1 MPKKHSTAKDVI
13 GKPASAPAALRAPVD
28 ATEPTTRKDLGS
40 GRRTARSIGKSAGR
54 RIATATKLAGK
65 KVGETALRVSD
76 LNKDGKVD
84 QEDAK
89 IATAKTKRITS
100 KVADEAGTLAKK
112 LGKHDMVKDAA
123 AGAAIGAA
131 VALPVPVVGPAAGA
145 AIGAIV
151 GVAKNLRSSSKP
163 LSEAPENQ
171 PKTSTVKSAMRRLR
185 KPRQSPQS

>member
-1 MPKKHSTAKDVI
+1 MPKKPSTAKVAI
-13 GKPASAPAALRAPVD
+13 GKPSSTT
-28 ATEPTTRKDLGS
+28 ATGPTTRKETAS

-65 KVGETALRVSD
+65 KVGEAAARVSD

-84 QEDAK
+84 REDAK
-89 IATAKTKRITS
+89 IATTKAKRVTS
-100 KVADEAGTLAKK
+100 KVADEAGTLARK

-163 LSEAPENQ
+163 VSEAPDKQ
-171 PKTSTVKSAMRRLR
+171 SKTSTVKSAMRRIR
-185 KPRQSPQS
+185 KPRQSAQS